1 MEQLPN
7 IFSSDAGNWSTD
19 RWQAE
24 WLHVQKTWIPSE
36 AQLGQLSDGEIE
48 VMALC
53 TPLPIGASDEEFS
66 VAVRRKNLAGLEF
79 GRRQGWWTGFS
90 KSGPNV
96 TIETIKVDD
105 WNQQTMA
112 HLVVHLGWFP
122 SVSQARKNG
131 WDRPVE
137 PGVFRMGK
145 TRAIQLI

>member
-1 MEQLPN
+1 M
-7 IFSSDAGNWSTD
+7 
-19 RWQAE
+19 
-24 WLHVQKTWIPSE
+24 
-36 AQLGQLSDGEIE
+36 
-48 VMALC
+48 
-53 TPLPIGASDEEFS
+53 
-66 VAVRRKNLAGLEF
+66 AVRRKNLAGLEF